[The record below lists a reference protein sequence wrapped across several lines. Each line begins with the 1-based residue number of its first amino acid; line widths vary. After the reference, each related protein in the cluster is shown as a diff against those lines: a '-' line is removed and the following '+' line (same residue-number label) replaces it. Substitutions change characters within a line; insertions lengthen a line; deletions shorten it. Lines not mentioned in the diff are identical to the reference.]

1 MVIGECFSST
11 VATYLSQTVK
21 IYLSQSSTLRNRPF
35 EEEEEEG
42 HLGLEMVCGE
52 FVAPPLSR
60 SNRPR
65 WGDTDRG
72 QMAGGRFGKM

>member
-1 MVIGECFSST
+1 
-11 VATYLSQTVK
+11 
-21 IYLSQSSTLRNRPF
+21 
-35 EEEEEEG
+35 
-42 HLGLEMVCGE
+42 MVCGE

-72 QMAGGRFGKM
+72 QMAGGRLSKIRIIGFQEYQLCTCLKHMKDMNERFVILRRRQSVLN